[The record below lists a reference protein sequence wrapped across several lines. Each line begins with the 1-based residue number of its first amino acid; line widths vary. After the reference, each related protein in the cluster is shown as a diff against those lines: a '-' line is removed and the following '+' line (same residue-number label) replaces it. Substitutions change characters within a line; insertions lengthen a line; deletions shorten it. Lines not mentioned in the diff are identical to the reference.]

1 MEEFKFPDVGS
12 GITEGEVLKV
22 YIKEGDI
29 VKEDQVLF
37 EIETAKA
44 VVEMPSPSG
53 GAILK
58 LNVKEGQ
65 TIKVGDI
72 LAVIGDSGEKIE
84 EKEVE
89 KEEPTKIEIAK
100 KPEKSQSQTIT
111 PQSSYTSN
119 SARIV
124 ATPHTRQLAKNLGIE
139 LDKIKGTGNG
149 GRITD
154 EDVQNAANSGIG
166 KRESTQ
172 KSDAPRVKFER
183 FGEVLRIPI
192 HGVRKTI
199 MERIQISVSVPT
211 VTNTDSA
218 DITRLVRLR
227 EKEKKVAL
235 NKGIKLTYLPFI
247 AKAVIIA
254 LREHPYVN
262 SSIDEQENQIVLKK
276 YYNIGI
282 AVDTPDGLIVPVI
295 KNADKKSIF
304 ELAMDME
311 KLSEKARERKLTVED
326 MQAGSFTITNLGT
339 FGGLFFTPILNHP
352 ESAILGIGKIID
364 NLKYDDKK
372 ILVRKTLPLSL
383 TYDHRVIDG
392 ALAARFLNTI
402 IKHLEDPDLLLVN
415 E

>member
-12 GITEGEVLKV
+12 GITEGEILKV
-22 YIKEGDI
+22 HVKEGDI

-44 VVEMPSPSG
+44 VVEMPSPAG
-53 GAILK
+53 GTILRI
-58 LNVKEGQ
+58 NVKEGQ
-65 TIKVGDI
+65 TIKVGDV
-72 LAVIGDSGEKIE
+72 LAVIGKAGEIIE
-84 EKEVE
+84 EKKEKPQQTQLAKRVE
-89 KEEPTKIEIAK
+89 IQ
-100 KPEKSQSQTIT
+100 QSQVIAVQ
-111 PQSSYTSN
+111 PAQQSSG
-119 SARIV
+119 RVV
-124 ATPHTRQLAKNLGIE
+124 ATPHTRQLAKHLGVEIN
-139 LDKIKGTGNG
+139 KVRGTGNG
-149 GRITD
+149 DRITD
-154 EDVQNAANSGIG
+154 EDVQNAVKSGIE
-166 KRESTQ
+166 KKQDAKKVES
-172 KSDAPRVKFER
+172 PRVKFER
-183 FGEVLRIPI
+183 FGQVLRIPI

-211 VTNTDSA
+211 VTNTDEA
-218 DITRLVRLR
+218 DITRLVKLR
-227 EKEKKVAL
+227 EKEKKVAI

-262 SSIDEQENQIVLKK
+262 SSIDEQENHIVLKK

-282 AVDTPDGLIVPVI
+282 AVDTADGLIVPVM

-311 KLSEKARERKLTVED
+311 KLSEKARERTLTVED
-326 MQAGSFTITNLGT
+326 MQGGSFTITNLGT

-364 NLKYDDKK
+364 RLKYDGKK
-372 ILVRKTLPLSL
+372 LAVRKAMPLSL

-392 ALAARFLNTI
+392 ALAARFLNTV
-402 IKHLEDPDLLLVN
+402 IKHLEDTDLLLVD